1 MKQGSVITI
10 PSHTHTRA
18 RAHTHTHEKHKHIVK
33 IHTKISYSLCLSF
46 YIYISHS
53 IYNEYDI
60 HIYNIV
66 CITYICLYGVCCV
79 CALYDLQSFTLKPC

>member
-10 PSHTHTRA
+10 PSHTHTSA
-18 RAHTHTHEKHKHIVK
+18 RAHTHTRNTNTLSKYTQKS
-33 IHTKISYSLCLSF
+33 HTLSLSLSI
-46 YIYISHS
+46 YIYLSLS
-53 IYNEYDI
+53 LYNEYDI
-60 HIYNIV
+60 YIFTIV